1 MNQTVKTGG
10 DATMVFA
17 SEDEFAECRFKL
29 TSTVNVKITDLALYS
44 ATDEEMLHVSAPQA
58 SDTENAV
65 YYSVSGI
72 PSPQPQKGVNIV
84 QMGSNPSR
92 TIFVK

>member
-44 ATDEEMLHVSAPQA
+44 ATDEEMLHVSAP
-58 SDTENAV
+58 
-65 YYSVSGI
+65 
-72 PSPQPQKGVNIV
+72 
-84 QMGSNPSR
+84 
-92 TIFVK
+92 